1 MQISSF
7 VLVPSFNVS
16 YETLKLATN
25 KQDSFKISKTNI
37 RKITVTP
44 GIGLTRVFDL
54 GQMRII
60 PELTAS
66 YGLVALNK
74 IGKLTITNNNGAVI
88 TSSTTSMSK
97 TTANIG
103 GNVTYAGGVMELTL
117 VYERIIQNRYKGQVG
132 YAKLRV
138 NF

>member
-1 MQISSF
+1 MPISLF
-7 VLVPSFNVS
+7 VLVPSFIVS

-37 RKITVTP
+37 RKVTMTP

-54 GQMRII
+54 DKMRII

-66 YGLVALNK
+66 YGFAALNK
-74 IGKLTITNNNGAVI
+74 VGKLTITNNNGAVI
-88 TSSTTSMSK
+88 TSSKPAMSK

-103 GNVTYAGGVMELTL
+103 GNVTFAGGVLELTL
-117 VYERIIQNRYKGQVG
+117 GYERIIQNRYNGQLG
-132 YAKLRV
+132 YAKLRI